1 MCKQRLTT
9 MDTEKLITKLKFA
22 RSTYP
27 TRKRKY
33 RFINPLAAGGKIRE
47 IRLENNLSMQGLADR
62 TGITRGV
69 INNLEKG
76 RIVSPRYS
84 VIEKIVSLSR
94 QYRTPEDFIIEFGE
108 YIEPTKKI
116 SVTLSNEE
124 RQHIIELLEK
134 EQQEQQ
140 RSQH

>member
-1 MCKQRLTT
+1 
-9 MDTEKLITKLKFA
+9 MDTEKLIANLKLA
-22 RSTYP
+22 RSTHS
-27 TRKRKY
+27 TRKRRY
-33 RFINPLAAGGKIRE
+33 RFINPIAAGIKIRE
-47 IRLENNLSMQGLADR
+47 IRLENNLSMQSLADR

-69 INNLEKG
+69 INNIEKG

-84 VIEKIVSLSR
+84 VIEKIVALSR
-94 QYRTPEDFIIEFGE
+94 QYRTPDDFIKEFGE

-116 SVTLSNEE
+116 CITLSNEE

-134 EQQEQQ
+134 EQQEHQ